1 MFKYQDSW
9 FGHDPLFY
17 YYIFNW
23 IIKKQALNTT
33 CFFYSQLN
41 KNYLFLDEFSNF
53 INSNRG
59 DQFLNKIVWYV

>member
-9 FGHDPLFY
+9 FGHDPLFHY
-17 YYIFNW
+17 YMFNW

-33 CFFYSQLN
+33 CFLYSQLN
-41 KNYLFLDEFSNF
+41 KNNLFLDEFSNF